1 MRAEPSLLGLCRM
14 QPGLGEAKRQQL
26 HDIAAQIQSTV
37 NTRRS
42 FDDMNIVAKVKGSD
56 VIWIEITPWQMAG
69 RFCETIFTPEDIL
82 AFASVY
88 NLRAHFSANYD
99 YDSHR
104 AIPSL
109 CMFPNEKIED

>member
-1 MRAEPSLLGLCRM
+1 M
-14 QPGLGEAKRQQL
+14 KRQQFF
-26 HDIAAQIQSTV
+26 DIAAQIQSTY
-37 NTRRS
+37 NTRHPY
-42 FDDMNIVAKVKGSD
+42 DDMHIVAEVHDGEH
-56 VIWIEITPWQMAG
+56 VWIDITPWQMCG
-69 RFCETIFTPEDIL
+69 RICETIFWPEEIL

>member
-1 MRAEPSLLGLCRM
+1 M
-14 QPGLGEAKRQQL
+14 KRQQL
-26 HDIAAQIQSTV
+26 HDIAAQIQSTY
-37 NTRRS
+37 NTRHPY
-42 FDDMNIVAKVKGSD
+42 DDMHIVAEVHDGEQIS
-56 VIWIEITPWQMAG
+56 WIEITPWQMAG

-88 NLRAHFSANYD
+88 NLRAHFSANFD